1 MFAFVYLLRLKSGGL
16 YIGACNDI
24 DKRYAEHCRGNAS
37 RTTKIDPPVDIV
49 YTEKFETFVEAR
61 RREVQLKRWSRAK
74 KEALLSE
81 DMDKL
86 HLLAKSKKR

>member
-1 MFAFVYLLRLKSGGL
+1 MEPAMILINVMQ
-16 YIGACNDI
+16 N
-24 DKRYAEHCRGNAS
+24 CRGNAS